1 MQAVA
6 RKRLF
11 ILDYY
16 DAYMLYAERIN
27 KLSDNQNK
35 TYASRTLF
43 FLTDDGVLK
52 PVAIELC
59 LPPTA
64 ENKAVRNVYT
74 PAEDGTEQ
82 GALWRLAR
90 VHARVN
96 DSGYHQLISHW

>member
-1 MQAVA
+1 MHALA
-6 RKRLF
+6 SKRLF

-27 KLSDNQNK
+27 KLSDETK

-43 FLTDDGVLK
+43 FLTDDEVLK

-64 ENKAVRNVYT
+64 DHKAVRSVYT
-74 PAEDGTEQ
+74 PAEDGTEE

-90 VHARVN
+90 THARAN